1 MMSNHDRSVRRGGR
15 ETGLPERGQSVE
27 ARLPYVRD
35 AYAGPESRATPPSR
49 REIEEGFIGSL
60 VWGAAAG
67 YMMGK
72 LAVE

>member
-1 MMSNHDRSVRRGGR
+1 
-15 ETGLPERGQSVE
+15 
-27 ARLPYVRD
+27 VRD